1 MRHKTGLSALLLAA
15 GIVFSTSVAFA
26 DDKAE
31 KAAADDK
38 AEAKTEEKAAGN
50 DDARATMLSYTC
62 AGCHGTDG
70 VSVGPA
76 SPSIA
81 GMAEDT
87 FTEAML
93 GFKSGERPSTIMQRI
108 AEGYSEDDIAA
119 MATFF
124 AKQEAVP
131 AKQAFDEAKAKTG
144 AKIHK
149 KNCEKCHE
157 EGGTLDVDGSG
168 RLAGQ
173 WAPYLEYSLADYM
186 DGSREAPKKM
196 MKKLKAV
203 HEKEGDEGFAALV
216 HYYASQQ

>member
-1 MRHKTGLSALLLAA
+1 MRHKTGLSALLIAA

-26 DDKAE
+26 EEKAE
-31 KAAADDK
+31 KAADK

-50 DDARATMLSYTC
+50 DEARAMMLSYTC

-93 GFKSGERPSTIMQRI
+93 GFKAGERPSTIMQRI
-108 AEGYSEDDIAA
+108 AEGYSEEDIKA

-124 AKQEAVP
+124 AKQEFKP
-131 AKQAFDEAKAKTG
+131 AKQEFDEAKAKEG

-157 EGGTLDVDGSG
+157 EGGALDVDGSG

-173 WAPYLEYSLADYM
+173 WAPYLEYSLADYL

-196 MKKLKAV
+196 MKKL
-203 HEKEGDEGFAALV
+203 EKVKKDGEEGFAALV